1 MEVLMSCA
9 LLLVVLGFTKADD
22 GHDRQN
28 RLYREL
34 RTEGVLVSA
43 RGRARLPAP
52 TMADGLSAEA
62 QEDVI
67 KRLAGADYPVDELL
81 RKSVVAPHIFKFRDV
96 EPSDPKAP
104 AYGIDVWFVAYGDL
118 DVLAKKD
125 VNSFFGANRKD
136 VTTHILSNSELAE
149 RKLSLPS
156 KKEGDGEERYVHVVY
171 PMLDRVQIEMTTS
184 SISTKT
190 ADSQLVATELDRRF
204 TGDPT
209 FPNQWHEILHDEDDA
224 KPKLG
229 PPHPYECT
237 AFYLKISRLRQPR
250 GALFVEYHRVSTE
263 PNEWF
268 HGANLLRSKF
278 PIVIQSEVRAFRREA
293 VKTLASE

>member
-1 MEVLMSCA
+1 
-9 LLLVVLGFTKADD
+9 
-22 GHDRQN
+22 
-28 RLYREL
+28 
-34 RTEGVLVSA
+34 
-43 RGRARLPAP
+43 
-52 TMADGLSAEA
+52 MADGLAA
-62 QEDVI
+62 KGQEEVI
-67 KRLAGADYPVDELL
+67 KRLAGVDYPVEELI

-104 AYGIDVWFVAYGDL
+104 AYGVDVWFVAHGDL
-118 DVLAKKD
+118 DALAKRD
-125 VNSFFGANRKD
+125 VNSFFGANRKE
-136 VTTHILSNSELAE
+136 VKAHILSESELAE

-156 KKEGDGEERYVHVVY
+156 KKGGEGEERYVHAVY
-171 PMLDRVQIEMTTS
+171 PMLDRVQIEMTTFS
-184 SISTKT
+184 MGTKT
-190 ADSQLVATELDRRF
+190 VDSRLIATQLDRRF

-209 FPNQWHEILHDEDDA
+209 FPNQWREFRRDEEEEAA

-237 AFYLKISRLRQPR
+237 AFYFKITQLHQPR

-293 VKTLASE
+293 AKTLSSE